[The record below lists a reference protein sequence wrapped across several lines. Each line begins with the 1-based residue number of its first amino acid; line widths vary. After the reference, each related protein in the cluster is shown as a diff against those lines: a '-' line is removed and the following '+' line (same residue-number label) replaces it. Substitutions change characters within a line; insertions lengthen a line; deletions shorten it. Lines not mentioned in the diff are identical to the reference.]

1 MTFFS
6 PSAARRSLRGGI
18 PTVVVALAALSL
30 LPEPGEAQY
39 FGRNKVQYD
48 SFGFQV
54 MKTPHF
60 DIHYYPEAAV
70 AIEDAARMSERW
82 YERLARTFQ
91 HEFERPKPVILYAD
105 HPDFQ
110 QTNTLAGF
118 ISEGTGG
125 VTESLKNRVI
135 MPLAGTYHDT
145 DHVLGHELVH
155 AFQYNIAQS
164 RSGGGLR
171 GMAQLPLWVVE
182 GMAEYLSVGREDPLT
197 AMWLRD
203 ALLRDDV
210 PTLEQMTRERRFFPY
225 RFGQAFWTY
234 VGGTYGDEAVTELYR
249 RSLRVGWENAI
260 VSVLGKTQDT
270 VSMEW
275 HRAIESEY
283 RPLMAG
289 RSAPGEVGALLL
301 APSTGAGSQ
310 NVAPSVSPDGRYVAF
325 ISEKDL
331 FSVDLYMAD
340 ARTGR
345 IVRKLSSAATDAHMD
360 ALRFLDSS
368 GSWSPD
374 GTSFAFVAIAEGDNQ
389 LVIVDVDNSDVERRI
404 EVEDANIGAIS
415 NPAWSPDGRSIV
427 FSGQSGGISDLF
439 MVDLETDRVSRLTHD
454 KHGDMQPAFSP
465 DGSTLAFVTDRG
477 GETDFGDLVFSRPRI
492 ALLDMETRDVRTLEL
507 FGNVKHLNP
516 QFTPDGQSLY
526 FISDQDGFSDVYRV
540 NLSTGD
546 IYRVTNIATAVSG
559 ITSGSPAMSVASRT
573 GTLVFS
579 VFDEFEFHI
588 YSLSSQEAGAA
599 QELARAGAG
608 VPQGRLIP
616 PSEPL
621 VRSRVAQYLGD
632 PITGLP
638 PAGAYLSEEA
648 SAYDSG
654 LKLDY
659 VGQPMIG
666 IGAGDIYGNNLQG
679 GAAAFFSDM
688 LGDRSLGVA
697 VQAQG
702 TFKDLGGQFLY
713 QNMKRRWNW
722 GVSGGRIPYQLLWA
736 SFERTPNDTFAYR
749 ALRERIFIDSATGM
763 LAYPFSTTQRIES
776 RFGLTRYSF
785 DLEEEHLYFDPL
797 GRLADRRVRELDNT
811 QPPINMVH
819 ASLALV
825 GDNSYSAF
833 TSPVRGSRYR
843 FEVENTVGTA
853 DFRTLTADYRRYF
866 NPVRELTVAFR
877 GLHYGRYG
885 ITEEEAKVGLRQI
898 FLGYENLIRGYARE
912 SFDFSACVRNEI
924 CTESDR
930 YQQLFGQR
938 VQVFNF
944 EMRVPLTGVSQFGL
958 LDLPFLPIELVTFAD
973 VGLAWD
979 DFGDVD
985 LRFDRT
991 TRDRVPVFSTG
1002 VSARVNLLGF
1012 MILESYYAYP
1022 FQRPDKGWHWGFT
1035 LAPGW

>member
-1 MTFFS
+1 MTS
-6 PSAARRSLRGGI
+6 SRLSAHRRNHYAGI
-18 PTVVVALAALSL
+18 LPVVAALAALL
-30 LPEPGEAQY
+30 LPEDAAGQY

-48 SFGFQV
+48 AFDFRV

-110 QTNTLAGF
+110 QTNTLSGF

-135 MPLAGTYHDT
+135 MPLAGTYYDT

-197 AMWLRD
+197 GMWLRD

-249 RSLRVGWENAI
+249 RSLQVGWENAI

-301 APSTGAGSQ
+301 APSTGAGTQ

-331 FSVDLYMAD
+331 FSVDLFMAD

-345 IVRKLSSAATDAHMD
+345 IIRRLSSAASDAHMD

-374 GTSFAFVAIAEGDNQ
+374 GEMFVFVAIADGDNQ
-389 LVIVDVDNSDVERRI
+389 LVIVDVDNSDVEQRI
-404 EVEDANIGAIS
+404 EVESANIGAIS

-427 FSGQSGGISDLF
+427 FSGQSGGIADLF
-439 MVDLETDRVSRLTHD
+439 MIDIETQEVTRLTND

-465 DGSTLAFVTDRG
+465 DGSMVAFVSDRG
-477 GETDFGDLVFSRPRI
+477 VETDFTELVFSRPRI
-492 ALLDMETRDVRTLEL
+492 SLLDIETREVRTLEL
-507 FGNVKHLNP
+507 FDNVKHLNP
-516 QFTPDGQSLY
+516 QFTPDGQGLY
-526 FISDQDGFSDVYRV
+526 FISDQDGFSDIYRV
-540 NLSTGD
+540 DLPTGE

-588 YSLSSQEAGAA
+588 YSLSSQEAGVA
-599 QELARAGAG
+599 QELASEPEEVA
-608 VPQGRLIP
+608 QGRLIP
-616 PSEPL
+616 PTEPS
-621 VRSRVAQYLGD
+621 VRSRVADYLRD
-632 PITGLP
+632 PMTGLP
-638 PAGAYLSEEA
+638 PVGAYVSEEA
-648 SAYDSG
+648 STYDPG

-666 IGAGDIYGNNLQG
+666 IGAGDIYGNQLQG
-679 GAAAFFSDM
+679 AAAAFFSDM
-688 LGDRSLGVA
+688 LGDRTLGVA
-697 VQAQG
+697 FQAQG
-702 TFKDLGGQFLY
+702 TVKDVGGQFFY

-722 GVSGGRIPYQLLWA
+722 GFSGGRIPYQLLWA
-736 SFERTPNDTFAYR
+736 SYERTPNGLPAYR
-749 ALRERIFIDSATGM
+749 ALRERIFIDQASGM
-763 LAYPFSTTQRIES
+763 LSYPFSTTQRIES
-776 RFGLTRYSF
+776 RLGITRYSF
-785 DLEEEHLYFDPL
+785 DLEEEYLYFDPG
-797 GRLADRRVRELDNT
+797 GRLMDRRVRQLEDPQAPLT
-811 QPPINMVH
+811 LGHV
-819 ASLALV
+819 AVALV

-843 FEVENTVGTA
+843 LEVENTVGTA
-853 DFRTLTADYRRYF
+853 DYRTLIADYRRYF
-866 NPVRELTVAFR
+866 NPARELTIAFR
-877 GLHYGRYG
+877 TLHYGRYG
-885 ITEEEAKVGLRQI
+885 ITAQETSAGLRQLY
-898 FLGYENLIRGYARE
+898 LGYESLIRGYARE
-912 SFDFSACVRNEI
+912 SFDFAADCVQVEACI
-924 CTESDR
+924 ESER
-930 YQQLFGQR
+930 YRQLFGQR
-938 VQVFNF
+938 LQVFNF
-944 EMRVPLTGVSQFGL
+944 EFRVPLTGVSQFGL
-958 LDLPFLPIELVTFAD
+958 LNLPFLPIELLTFAD
-973 VGLAWD
+973 MGLAWD
-979 DFGDVD
+979 NFGDVD
-985 LRFDRT
+985 LRFDRST
-991 TRDRVPVFSTG
+991 VDRVPVFSTG
-1002 VSARVNLLGF
+1002 VSARANLLGF
-1012 MILESYYAYP
+1012 LILESYYAYP

>member
-1 MTFFS
+1 MTFPLSF
-6 PSAARRSLRGGI
+6 ATRRSLFPGI
-18 PTVVVALAALSL
+18 VPVAAALAALL
-30 LPEPGEAQY
+30 LPEAVEGQY

-48 SFGFQV
+48 SFEFQV
-54 MKTPHF
+54 IKTPHF
-60 DIHYYPEAAV
+60 DIHYYEQAAV

-110 QTNTLAGF
+110 QTNTLQGF

-171 GMAQLPLWVVE
+171 GMAQLPLWAVE

-210 PTLEQMTRERRFFPY
+210 PTLQQMTKERRFFPY

-234 VGGTYGDEAVTELYR
+234 IGGTYGDEAVTELYR
-249 RSLRVGWENAI
+249 RSLRVGWENAL
-260 VSVLGKTQDT
+260 VGVLGKTHDT
-270 VSMEW
+270 VSVEW
-275 HRAIESEY
+275 HAAIESEY
-283 RPLMAG
+283 RPLIAG

-331 FSVDLYMAD
+331 FSVDLFLAD

-345 IVRKLSSAATDAHMD
+345 IIRKLSSAAADAHMD

-374 GTSFAFVAIAEGDNQ
+374 GQLFAFVAIADGDNQ
-389 LVIVDVDNSDVERRI
+389 LVIVDVENSDVEKRV
-404 EVEDANIGAIS
+404 EVESSNIGAIS
-415 NPAWSPDGRSIV
+415 NPAWSPDGQSIV
-427 FSGQSGGISDLF
+427 FAGQSGGIADLF
-439 MVDLETDRVSRLTHD
+439 MVDVETERISRLTND

-465 DGSTLAFVTDRG
+465 DGSMLAFVSDRG
-477 GETDFGDLVFSRPRI
+477 PGTDFTDLVFSRPRI
-492 ALLDMETRDVRTLEL
+492 ALMDMGTREARTLEL

-516 QFTPDGQSLY
+516 QFTPDGRGLY
-526 FISDQDGFSDVYRV
+526 FISDQDGFSDIYRV
-540 NLSTGD
+540 DLPTGD

-559 ITSGSPAMSVASRT
+559 ITGSSPAMSVASET

-588 YSLSSQEAGAA
+588 YSLSSQEAGDQQA
-599 QELARAGAG
+599 LATEAEVA
-608 VPQGRLIP
+608 PGRLIP
-616 PSEPL
+616 PAAPL
-621 VRSRVAQYLGD
+621 VRSRVAAYLAD
-632 PITGLP
+632 PLTGLP
-638 PAGAYLSEEA
+638 AVGTYLSENA
-648 SAYDSG
+648 SEYDSG
-654 LKLDY
+654 LMLDY
-659 VGQPMIG
+659 VGQPMVG
-666 IGAGDIYGNNLQG
+666 IGVGDRYGNNLQG
-679 GAAAFFSDM
+679 AAAAFFSDM
-688 LGDRSLGVA
+688 LGDRTLGVA

-702 TFKDLGGQFLY
+702 TLKDVGGQFFY
-713 QNMKRRWNW
+713 QNQKRRLNW
-722 GVSGGRIPYQLLWA
+722 GAAGGRIPYQLLWA
-736 SFERTPNDTFAYR
+736 SYDYATNGLKY
-749 ALRERIFIDSATGM
+749 LRERIFIDSATGM

-776 RFGLTRYSF
+776 RVGLTRYSY
-785 DLEEEHLYFDPL
+785 DLEEEFLYFDPL
-797 GRLADRRVRELDNT
+797 GRLMDRRVRELESPQD
-811 QPPINMVH
+811 PLALGHVSI
-819 ASLALV
+819 ALV
-825 GDNSYSAF
+825 GDNSFSAF

-843 FEVENTVGTA
+843 FEFENTIGSA
-853 DFRTLTADYRRYF
+853 DYKTLIADYRRYF
-866 NPVRELTVAFR
+866 NPFRELTVAFR
-877 GLHYGRYG
+877 GLHYARYG
-885 ITEEEAKVGLRQI
+885 ITDQEREAGLRQL
-898 FLGYENLIRGYARE
+898 FLGYESLIRGYARE
-912 SFDFSACVRNEI
+912 SFDFAAAGCLQTEI
-924 CTESDR
+924 CSERDR
-930 YQQLFGQR
+930 YQQMFGQR
-938 VQVFNF
+938 IQVFNF
-944 EMRVPLTGVSQFGL
+944 EFRVPLTGVSQFGL
-958 LDLPFLPIELVTFAD
+958 INLPFLPVELVAFAD
-973 VGLAWD
+973 GGLAWD

-985 LRFDRT
+985 LRFDRSPT
-991 TRDRVPVFSTG
+991 PDRIPVFSTG
-1002 VSARVNLLGF
+1002 VSARANLLGF
-1012 MILESYYAYP
+1012 LILESYYAYP

>member
-1 MTFFS
+1 MTFPLSF
-6 PSAARRSLRGGI
+6 ATRRSLFPGI
-18 PTVVVALAALSL
+18 VPVAAALAALL
-30 LPEPGEAQY
+30 LPEAVEGQY

-48 SFGFQV
+48 SFEFQV
-54 MKTPHF
+54 IKTPHF
-60 DIHYYPEAAV
+60 DIHYYEQAAV

-110 QTNTLAGF
+110 QTNTLQGF

-171 GMAQLPLWVVE
+171 GMAQLPLWAVE

-210 PTLEQMTRERRFFPY
+210 PTLQQMTKERRFFPY

-234 VGGTYGDEAVTELYR
+234 IGGTYGDEAVTELYR
-249 RSLRVGWENAI
+249 RSLRVGWENAL
-260 VSVLGKTQDT
+260 VGVLGKTHDT
-270 VSMEW
+270 VSVEW
-275 HRAIESEY
+275 HAAIESEY
-283 RPLMAG
+283 RPLIAG

-331 FSVDLYMAD
+331 FSVDLFLAD

-345 IVRKLSSAATDAHMD
+345 IIRKLSSAAADAHMD

-374 GTSFAFVAIAEGDNQ
+374 GQLFAFVAIADGDNQ
-389 LVIVDVDNSDVERRI
+389 LVIVDVENSDVEKRV
-404 EVEDANIGAIS
+404 EVESSNIGAIS
-415 NPAWSPDGRSIV
+415 NPAWSPDGQSIV
-427 FSGQSGGISDLF
+427 FAGQSGGIADLF
-439 MVDLETDRVSRLTHD
+439 MVDVETERISRLTND

-465 DGSTLAFVTDRG
+465 DGSMLAFVSDRG
-477 GETDFGDLVFSRPRI
+477 TDTDFTDLVFSRPRI
-492 ALLDMETRDVRTLEL
+492 ALMDMETREVRTLEL

-516 QFTPDGQSLY
+516 QFTPDGRGLY
-526 FISDQDGFSDVYRV
+526 FISDQDGFSDIYRV
-540 NLSTGD
+540 DLPTGD

-559 ITSGSPAMSVASRT
+559 ITGSSPAMSVASET

-588 YSLSSQEAGAA
+588 YSLSSQEAGDQQA
-599 QELARAGAG
+599 LATEAEVA
-608 VPQGRLIP
+608 PGRLIP
-616 PSEPL
+616 PATPL
-621 VRSRVAQYLGD
+621 VRSRVAAYLAD
-632 PITGLP
+632 PLTGLP
-638 PAGAYLSEEA
+638 AVGTYLSENA
-648 SAYDSG
+648 SEYDSG
-654 LKLDY
+654 LMLDY
-659 VGQPMIG
+659 VGQPTVG
-666 IGAGDIYGNNLQG
+666 VGVGDRYGNNLQG
-679 GAAAFFSDM
+679 AAAAFFSDM
-688 LGDRSLGVA
+688 LGDRTLGVA

-702 TFKDLGGQFLY
+702 TLKDVGGQFFY
-713 QNMKRRWNW
+713 QNQKRRLNW
-722 GVSGGRIPYQLLWA
+722 GAAGGRIPYQWLWA
-736 SFERTPNDTFAYR
+736 SYDYATNGLKYR
-749 ALRERIFIDSATGM
+749 RERIFIDSATGM

-776 RFGLTRYSF
+776 RVGLTRYSY
-785 DLEEEHLYFDPL
+785 DLEEEFLYFDPL
-797 GRLADRRVRELDNT
+797 GRLMDRRVRELESPQD
-811 QPPINMVH
+811 PLALGHVSI
-819 ASLALV
+819 ALV
-825 GDNSYSAF
+825 GDNSFSAF

-843 FEVENTVGTA
+843 FEFEHTIGSA
-853 DFRTLTADYRRYF
+853 DYKTLIADYRRYF
-866 NPVRELTVAFR
+866 NPFRELTVAFR
-877 GLHYGRYG
+877 GLHYARYG
-885 ITEEEAKVGLRQI
+885 ITDQERDAGLRQL
-898 FLGYENLIRGYARE
+898 FLGYESLIRGYARE
-912 SFDFSACVRNEI
+912 SFDFAAAGCLQTEI
-924 CTESDR
+924 CSERNR
-930 YQQLFGQR
+930 YQQMFGQR
-938 VQVFNF
+938 IQVFNF
-944 EMRVPLTGVSQFGL
+944 EFRVPLTGVSQFGL
-958 LDLPFLPIELVTFAD
+958 INLPFLPVELVAFAD
-973 VGLAWD
+973 AGLAWD

-985 LRFDRT
+985 LRFDRSPT
-991 TRDRVPVFSTG
+991 PDRIPVFSTG
-1002 VSARVNLLGF
+1002 VSARANLLGF
-1012 MILESYYAYP
+1012 LILESYYAYP

>member
-1 MTFFS
+1 MTASLSFV
-6 PSAARRSLRGGI
+6 ANRSLIPGI
-18 PTVVVALAALSL
+18 VPVLALAALL
-30 LPEPGEAQY
+30 LPEGADAQY

-48 SFGFQV
+48 SFDFRV

-60 DIHYYPEAAV
+60 DIHYYDEAAV

-110 QTNTLAGF
+110 QTNTLGGF

-171 GMAQLPLWVVE
+171 GMAQLPLWAVE

-234 VGGTYGDEAVTELYR
+234 IGATYGDEAVTELYR
-249 RSLRVGWENAI
+249 RSLRVGWENAL
-260 VSVLGKTQDT
+260 VSVLGKTHDT
-270 VSMEW
+270 VSVEW
-275 HRAIESEY
+275 HGTIESEY
-283 RPLMAG
+283 RPLIAG

-310 NVAPSVSPDGRYVAF
+310 NVAPSVSPDGQYVAF

-331 FSVDLYMAD
+331 FSVDLFMAD

-345 IVRKLSSAATDAHMD
+345 IIRRLSSAASDAHMD

-374 GTSFAFVAIAEGDNQ
+374 AELFAFVAIAEGDNQ
-389 LVIVDVDNSDVERRI
+389 LVIVDVNNSGVERRI
-404 EVEDANIGAIS
+404 EVENSNIGAIS

-427 FSGQSGGISDLF
+427 FAGQSGGISDLF
-439 MVDLETDRVSRLTHD
+439 MVDIETERVTRLTND

-465 DGSTLAFVTDRG
+465 DGSMLAFVSDRG
-477 GETDFGDLVFSRPRI
+477 PETDFTNLVFSRPRI
-492 ALLDMETRDVRTLEL
+492 ALMDMETREVRTLDL
-507 FGNVKHLNP
+507 FENVKHLNP
-516 QFTPDGQSLY
+516 QFTPDGQGLY
-526 FISDQDGFSDVYRV
+526 FLSDQDGFSDIYRV
-540 NLSTGD
+540 NLPTGD
-546 IYRVTNIATAVSG
+546 IFRVTNIATAVSG
-559 ITSGSPAMSVASRT
+559 ITSGSPAMSVASET
-573 GTLVFS
+573 GTLIFS

-588 YSLSSQEAGAA
+588 YSLSSQEAGAN
-599 QELARAGAG
+599 QELASEAEVA
-608 VPQGRLIP
+608 PGRLIP
-616 PSEPL
+616 PAVPP
-621 VRSRVAQYLGD
+621 VRSRVTSYLAD
-632 PITGLP
+632 PLTGLP
-638 PAGAYLSEEA
+638 PIGIYTSEEA
-648 SAYDSG
+648 STYDPG
-654 LKLDY
+654 LMLDY

-666 IGAGDIYGNNLQG
+666 AGVGDRYGNNLQG

-688 LGDRSLGVA
+688 LGDRMLGVS

-702 TFKDLGGQFLY
+702 TFKDVGGQFFY

-722 GVSGGRIPYQLLWA
+722 GVSGGRIPYQLLYA
-736 SFERTPNDTFAYR
+736 SIERMPNGLPAYR
-749 ALRERIFIDSATGM
+749 ALRERIFIDSATGL
-763 LAYPFSTTQRIES
+763 LAYPFSTTQRVEGSLGI
-776 RFGLTRYSF
+776 TRLSF
-785 DLEEEHLYFDPL
+785 DLEEEFLILDPL
-797 GRLADRRVRELDNT
+797 GRLMDRTVRQLEDP
-811 QPPINMVH
+811 QPPLNLGHVSI
-819 ASLALV
+819 ALV
-825 GDNSYSAF
+825 GDNSFSAF

-843 FEVENTVGTA
+843 FEVEHTVGTA
-853 DFRTLTADYRRYF
+853 DYQTLIADYRRYF
-866 NPVRELTVAFR
+866 NPMRELTIAFR
-877 GLHYGRYG
+877 ARHLGRYG
-885 ITEEEAKVGLRQI
+885 ITADERHPALFPL
-898 FLGYENLIRGYARE
+898 FLGYETLMRGYARE
-912 SFDFSACVRNEI
+912 SFNIASDCIRGEI
-924 CTESDR
+924 CIESIR
-930 YQQLFGQR
+930 QQQLFGQR
-938 VQVFNF
+938 LQVFNF
-944 EMRVPLTGVSQFGL
+944 EFRIPITGVSQYGL
-958 LDLPFLPIELVTFAD
+958 INLPFLPIELVTFAD
-973 VGLAWD
+973 MGLAWD
-979 DFGDVD
+979 NFADVD

-991 TRDRVPVFSTG
+991 TLDRVPVFSTG
-1002 VSARVNLLGF
+1002 ISARANLLGF
-1012 MILESYYAYP
+1012 LILESYYAYP

>member
-1 MTFFS
+1 MTS
-6 PSAARRSLRGGI
+6 SSSSAVRRSLCAGI
-18 PTVVVALAALSL
+18 LPVVAALTALL
-30 LPEPGEAQY
+30 LPEPVEAQY

-48 SFGFQV
+48 SFEFRV

-60 DIHYYPEAAV
+60 DIHYYNEAAV

-270 VSMEW
+270 VSVEW
-275 HRAIESEY
+275 HQAIESEY
-283 RPLMAG
+283 RPLIAG

-301 APSTGAGSQ
+301 APSTGAGTQ

-340 ARTGR
+340 ARTGE
-345 IVRKLSSAATDAHMD
+345 IIRKLSSAASDAHMD

-374 GTSFAFVAIAEGDNQ
+374 GELFAFVAIADGDNQ
-389 LVIVDVDNSDVERRI
+389 LVVVDVNNSDVEQRI
-404 EVEDANIGAIS
+404 AVESANIGAIS

-427 FSGQSGGISDLF
+427 FSGQSGGIADLF
-439 MVDLETDRVSRLTHD
+439 MIDIETEEITRLTND

-465 DGSTLAFVTDRG
+465 DGSMLAFVSDRG
-477 GETDFGDLVFSRPRI
+477 TETDFTDLVFSRPRI
-492 ALLDMETRDVRTLEL
+492 SLLDMETREVRTLEL
-507 FGNVKHLNP
+507 FENVKHLNP
-516 QFTPDGQSLY
+516 QFTPDGRGLY
-526 FISDQDGFSDVYRV
+526 FISDQDGFSDIYRV
-540 NLSTGD
+540 NLPTGE

-559 ITSGSPAMSVASRT
+559 ITSGSPAMSVASET

-599 QELARAGAG
+599 QELANEEAEVA
-608 VPQGRLIP
+608 QGRLIP
-616 PSEPL
+616 PATPR
-621 VRSRVAQYLGD
+621 VRSRVANYLAD
-632 PITGLP
+632 PLTGLP
-638 PAGAYLSEEA
+638 PVGTYISEEA
-648 SAYDSG
+648 STYDPG

-688 LGDRSLGVA
+688 LGDRTLGVA

-736 SFERTPNDTFAYR
+736 SFERSPNGMPAYR
-749 ALRERIFIDSATGM
+749 ALRERIYIDSAVGM
-763 LAYPFSTTQRIES
+763 LAYPFSTTQRIET
-776 RFGLTRYSF
+776 RVGATRYSF
-785 DLEEEHLYFDPL
+785 DLEEEYLFYDPL
-797 GRLADRRVRELDNT
+797 GRLMDRRVRELEDP
-811 QPPINMVH
+811 QPPLTLGHVAI
-819 ASLALV
+819 ALV

-843 FEVENTVGTA
+843 FEYENTVGTA
-853 DFRTLTADYRRYF
+853 DFQTLTADYRRYF
-866 NPVRELTVAFR
+866 NPMRELTVAFR
-877 GLHYGRYG
+877 GMHYGRYG
-885 ITEEEAKVGLRQI
+885 ITAGETQAGLRQI
-898 FLGYENLIRGYARE
+898 FLGYESLIRGYARE
-912 SFDFSACVRNEI
+912 SFDFTGCVQVEV
-924 CTESDR
+924 CMESER
-930 YQQLFGQR
+930 YRQLFGQR
-938 VQVFNF
+938 IQVFNF
-944 EMRVPLTGVSQFGL
+944 ELRVPVTGVSQFGL
-958 LDLPFLPIELVTFAD
+958 LNLPFLPIELVTFAD
-973 VGLAWD
+973 MGLAWD
-979 DFGDVD
+979 NFGDVD

-991 TRDRVPVFSTG
+991 TTDRVPVFSTG
-1002 VSARVNLLGF
+1002 VSARANLLGF
-1012 MILESYYAYP
+1012 LILESYYAYP

>member
-1 MTFFS
+1 MTSSF
-6 PSAARRSLRGGI
+6 PLAIRRSLLPGI
-18 PTVVVALAALSL
+18 VPVFAVLAVLL
-30 LPEPGEAQY
+30 LPESAEGQY

-48 SFGFQV
+48 AFDFRV

-110 QTNTLAGF
+110 QTNTLQGF
-118 ISEGTGG
+118 ISEGVGG

-164 RSGGGLR
+164 RRGGGLR
-171 GMAQLPLWVVE
+171 GMAQLPLWLVE

-234 VGGTYGDEAVTELYR
+234 IGGTYGDEVVTELYR
-249 RSLRVGWENAI
+249 RSLRVGWENAL
-260 VSVLGKTQDT
+260 VSVLGKTQDS
-270 VSMEW
+270 VSVDW
-275 HRAIESEY
+275 HAAIEGEY
-283 RPLMAG
+283 RPLIAG

-301 APSTGAGSQ
+301 APSTGAGTQ
-310 NVAPSVSPDGRYVAF
+310 NVAPSISPDGRYVAF

-331 FSVDLYMAD
+331 FSVDLFLAD
-340 ARTGR
+340 ARTGEIIR
-345 IVRKLSSAATDAHMD
+345 RLSSAAADEHMD

-374 GTSFAFVAIAEGDNQ
+374 GRLFVFVAIADGDNQ
-389 LVIVDVDNSDVERRI
+389 LVIVDAEDSDVEQRI
-404 EVEDANIGAIS
+404 EVESANIGAIS

-427 FSGQSGGISDLF
+427 FAGQSGGIADLF
-439 MVDLETDRVSRLTHD
+439 MVDIETQRVTRLTND

-465 DGSTLAFVTDRG
+465 DGSTLAFVSDRG
-477 GETDFGDLVFSRPRI
+477 SETDFSQLSFSRPRI
-492 ALLDMETRDVRTLEL
+492 SLMDMETRQIRTLDL

-516 QFTPDGQSLY
+516 QFTPDGRGLY
-526 FISDQDGFSDVYRV
+526 FISDQDGFSDIYRV
-540 NLSTGD
+540 NLPTGE
-546 IYRVTNIATAVSG
+546 IYRVTNVATAVSG
-559 ITSGSPAMSVASRT
+559 ITSGSPAMSVASET

-588 YSLSSQEAGAA
+588 YSLSSQEAGANQA
-599 QELARAGAG
+599 LASEVEVA
-608 VPQGRLIP
+608 PGRLIP
-616 PSEPL
+616 PSEPG
-621 VRSRVAQYLGD
+621 VRSRVTAYLAD
-632 PITGLP
+632 PLTGLP
-638 PAGAYLSEEA
+638 PIGTYTSDEA
-648 SAYDSG
+648 STYDPG

-666 IGAGDIYGNNLQG
+666 VGAGDRYGNNLEG
-679 GAAAFFSDM
+679 AAAAFFSDM
-688 LGDRSLGVA
+688 LGDRTLGVA

-702 TFKDLGGQFLY
+702 TIKDLGGQFFY

-722 GVSGGRIPYQLLWA
+722 GASGGRIPYQLLWA
-736 SFERTPNDTFAYR
+736 SYEYGPNGLPAYKF
-749 ALRERIFIDSATGM
+749 LRERIFIDSATGM
-763 LAYPFSTTQRIES
+763 LAYPFSTTQRVES
-776 RFGLTRYSF
+776 RLGITRYSF
-785 DLEEEHLYFDPL
+785 DLEEETLYLDPL
-797 GRLADRRVRELDNT
+797 GRLMDRRVENLGAPQDPLT
-811 QPPINMVH
+811 LAHVSI
-819 ASLALV
+819 ALV

-843 FEVENTVGTA
+843 FEFEHTVGTA
-853 DFRTLTADYRRYF
+853 DYRTLTGDYRRYF
-866 NPVRELTVAFR
+866 NPVRELTIGFR

-885 ITEEEAKVGLRQI
+885 ITEEETGAGLRPL
-898 FLGYENLIRGYARE
+898 FVGYESLIRGYARE
-912 SFDFSACVRNEI
+912 SYDFTNCTDSVACDR
-924 CTESDR
+924 R
-930 YQQLFGQR
+930 YQQYLKMFGQR
-938 VQVFNF
+938 LHVFNF
-944 EMRVPLTGVSQFGL
+944 EFRIPVTGVSQYGL
-958 LDLPFLPIELVTFAD
+958 INLPFLPIELVTFAD

-979 DFGDVD
+979 NFADVD
-985 LRFDRT
+985 LRFDT
-991 TRDRVPVFSTG
+991 QGDDHVPLFSTG
-1002 VSARVNLLGF
+1002 ISARANLLGF
-1012 MILESYYAYP
+1012 LILETYYAYP

-1035 LAPGW
+1035 LTPGW